1 MSMKNLQYDLGNR
14 SMIEFSSQ
22 ALGTWSVYDNY
33 KTTKMNEM
41 TETDASV
48 GLLLAT
54 GQNAEENIYLFLI
67 NWVGRPY
74 GKI

>member
-1 MSMKNLQYDLGNR
+1 MV
-14 SMIEFSSQ
+14 EFSSQ
-22 ALGTWSVYDNY
+22 ALGAWSVYDDC

-48 GLLLAT
+48 GLLLAM

-67 NWVGRPY
+67 N
-74 GKI
+74 